1 MEVGTKLEVGTK
13 MEVRTK
19 LDVRTKLK
27 VETKL
32 EIGTRLE
39 VGTKLEVEGK
49 CHGLNNHL
57 SPALQLDYC
66 SCRRPAMKVSRTW
79 LVDITRSSKPL
90 CCEVL
95 PETVLRGQAKGT
107 TEEGEAKEAE
117 KEA

>member
-1 MEVGTKLEVGTK
+1 MPSFIALGC
-13 MEVRTK
+13 
-19 LDVRTKLK
+19 
-27 VETKL
+27 L
-32 EIGTRLE
+32 EIG
-39 VGTKLEVEGK
+39 
-49 CHGLNNHL
+49 CHGVNNHL

-95 PETVLRGQAKGT
+95 PETVLCGQAKDT